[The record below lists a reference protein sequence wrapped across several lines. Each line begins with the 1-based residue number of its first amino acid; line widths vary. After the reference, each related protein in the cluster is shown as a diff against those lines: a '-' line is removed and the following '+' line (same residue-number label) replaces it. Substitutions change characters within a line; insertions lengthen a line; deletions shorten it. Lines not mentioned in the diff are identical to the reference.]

1 MKKLLLIAVMFVS
14 ITMPTLAQSNVIIH
28 IDEWPVGQGLFLC
41 RDLNQKVFVYA
52 QDDCEEFMWITS
64 FAGWISNES
73 PLIIDPVELNDTY
86 FSITYYGCM
95 EYQPTLNIDYQDSPT
110 PSSFVHDVWRH
121 YGEVEDLEA
130 VGADSTGWG
139 YWYEFQWSTGE
150 TTRTI
155 TPVESGIYTC
165 EISGL
170 CGTAIRTFNVKDN
183 VEISLATC
191 DLETN
196 LNLIT
201 WPVTAG
207 QAEYIDH
214 LRVKRDGIE
223 VGTAN
228 YTDDQFIDAI
238 GSDAASRTYTLI
250 AVATDG
256 TECPIVSY
264 PKETIHMSYTLGMG
278 NTIEMGWNTPTGY
291 DLLGYNICEWN
302 PNDGNLS
309 VIDFVGASVTSYT
322 CQTSQFDNGNI
333 VIQGVENGKTESRLL
348 SNRSWE
354 TVGLGEQSSAA
365 FKVYPNPSNGT
376 FTVEGT
382 GILRIANVLGQEI
395 ITKEIN
401 GMETIELPQGIYF
414 VQLNDVVR
422 KIVVE

>member
-1 MKKLLLIAVMFVS
+1 MKRFVL
-14 ITMPTLAQSNVIIH
+14 ITMFFVAVTSQLRANDTIFVVHDTYGYPIEVCFNKYDRAL
-28 IDEWPVGQGLFLC
+28 
-41 RDLNQKVFVYA
+41 VYA
-52 QDDCEEFMWITS
+52 PDGCSGYYWYINNQPVCYDNPIVLD
-64 FAGWISNES
+64 GNENRIYTIQHGGCDIGTIHFS
-73 PLIIDPVELNDTY
+73 VVFLDPNVPNETTTELWKHQGY
-86 FSITYYGCM
+86 PIALESI
-95 EYQPTLNIDYQDSPT
+95 
-110 PSSFVHDVWRH
+110 
-121 YGEVEDLEA
+121 
-130 VGADSTGWG
+130 GADSLEM
-139 YWYEFQWSTGE
+139 YDFHWSTGE
-150 TTRTI
+150 TTPTI
-155 TPVESGIYTC
+155 EVTEPGIYTC
-165 EISGL
+165 GISDQ
-170 CGTAIRTFNVKDN
+170 CATATRTFIVQDN

-201 WPVTAG
+201 WPVTAA

-214 LRVKRDGIE
+214 VIVKRDGIQ

-228 YTDDQFIDAI
+228 YTDGQFIDAI

-278 NTIEMGWNTPTGY
+278 NTIEMGWNAPTGY

-302 PNDGNLS
+302 PNNDNLS

>member
-1 MKKLLLIAVMFVS
+1 MKRLVLTLFLMAS
-14 ITMPTLAQSNVIIH
+14 IGLCSAQNYANVFINEILEGQNYHFCTEIYDGAIIH
-28 IDEWPVGQGLFLC
+28 GVDGC
-41 RDLNQKVFVYA
+41 DLNQWFINGG
-52 QDDCEEFMWITS
+52 E
-64 FAGWISNES
+64 
-73 PLIIDPVELNDTY
+73 LIICDSIVVLSHNQQQTYIIDHTGCNLTTFFGIVFRFSYVQDPFDEHTTWKRPNDTIMIG
-86 FSITYYGCM
+86 SDLGHTGQITY
-95 EYQPTLNIDYQDSPT
+95 
-110 PSSFVHDVWRH
+110 
-121 YGEVEDLEA
+121 
-130 VGADSTGWG
+130 
-139 YWYEFQWSTGE
+139 QWSNGK
-150 TTRTI
+150 TTPTI
-155 TPVESGIYTC
+155 EVMEPGIYSVI
-165 EISGL
+165 ISDICDSETYSVGV
-170 CGTAIRTFNVKDN
+170 RDN

-196 LNLIT
+196 HNMVT
-201 WPVTAG
+201 WPVTAA

-228 YTDDQFIDAI
+228 YSDGQFIDAI

-302 PNDGNLS
+302 PNDGNLF

-322 CQTSQFDNGNI
+322 CSEAMFDYGNI

-365 FKVYPNPSNGT
+365 FKVYPNPSNGI

-382 GILRIANVLGQEI
+382 GTLRIANVLGQEI
-395 ITKEIN
+395 IAKEIEGN
-401 GMETIELPQGIYF
+401 TAIELPQGIYF
-414 VQLNDVVR
+414 VRLNGVVR

>member
-1 MKKLLLIAVMFVS
+1 MKKLLLVTLFLVASTMFANAQNDTILYIENYPNGGSFQICLDRYQEVS
-14 ITMPTLAQSNVIIH
+14 IYAETGCTGFWWL
-28 IDEWPVGQGLFLC
+28 LFGEIYSY
-41 RDLNQKVFVYA
+41 DN
-52 QDDCEEFMWITS
+52 
-64 FAGWISNES
+64 
-73 PLIIDPVELNDTY
+73 PLIIDSQSGFNREVY
-86 FSITYYGCM
+86 YYGCNIP
-95 EYQPTLNIDYQDSPT
+95 ECCIHIYFKEGRVPT
-110 PSSFVHDVWRH
+110 SFAHNAWKH
-121 YGEVEDLEA
+121 PGESLQLEA
-130 VGADSTGWG
+130 VGSDSL
-139 YWYEFQWSTGE
+139 YYYSYHWSTGE

-155 TPVESGIYTC
+155 SVTEPGSYKC
-165 EISGL
+165 EITDA

-191 DLETN
+191 DLESNKN
-196 LNLIT
+196 LVT
-201 WPVTAG
+201 WQTTPA
-207 QAEYIDH
+207 QAQYIDH
-214 LRVKRDGIE
+214 VIVKRDGLE

-228 YTDDQFIDAI
+228 YSEGSFLDAI

-250 AVATDG
+250 AIATDG

-264 PKETIHMSYTLGMG
+264 SKETIHMAYLTGMN
-278 NTIEMGWNTPTGY
+278 NTIEVNWNIPTGY